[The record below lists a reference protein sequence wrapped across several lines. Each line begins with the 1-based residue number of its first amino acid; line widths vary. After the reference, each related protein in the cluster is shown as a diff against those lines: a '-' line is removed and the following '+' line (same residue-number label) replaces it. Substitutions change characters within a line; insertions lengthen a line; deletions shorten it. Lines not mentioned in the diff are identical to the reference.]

1 MGYVGS
7 SGNSWL
13 MTVMGSIKLGL
24 QRVGNLDRR
33 LIVLKRVWCDWEK
46 TKMELRIENVTEI
59 GLASTKI

>member
-1 MGYVGS
+1 
-7 SGNSWL
+7 